1 MEPTKMINC
10 LKVSLKDVK
19 DARYTRIDLI
29 NGLKSICNLKSI
41 KSINQLGS
49 SLRWIVCFSD
59 ENIFKGLIGQK
70 IKVKDQE
77 VYLDDANNNDVYVT
91 FRVSWLIPDFPLD
104 LLRKKFSTF
113 GEVIEL
119 KEEHMKEEGC
129 EHILTGNVQVKMK
142 FKKAEMSRIGEIIG
156 IKKFKEFRI
165 LITRAGQK
173 IGCFHCLD
181 RGHVKRDCPIAQNI
195 CKKCNKKGHKD
206 EECNAAKI
214 VQYFND
220 MDEEEDDEE
229 APSEA
234 TVIDQEKEK
243 NEPFKA
249 EEKKAETREKTNLV
263 EMVEEQVVVKVNE
276 KIDKKSKRNA
286 SELSPNLDQER
297 EHKKLNEDSGE
308 NLTDSES
315 GGDDSYLNSPS

>member
-10 LKVSLKDVK
+10 LKVSLKEVK

-29 NGLKSICNLKSI
+29 NGLKNICNLKSI

-113 GEVIEL
+113 GEVVEL

-206 EECNAAKI
+206 DECNAAKV

-229 APSEA
+229 ETPIVT
-234 TVIDQEKEK
+234 TVENPVKEK
-243 NEPFKA
+243 NETGKT
-249 EEKKAETREKTNLV
+249 EEKKVENGEKNNLV
-263 EMVEEQVVVKVNE
+263 EMVEEGTVVKAN
-276 KIDKKSKRNA
+276 KKSKRNA
-286 SELSPNLDQER
+286 SELSPNGDQER
-297 EHKKLNEDSGE
+297 EHKKLNEDSGDE
-308 NLTDSES
+308 LSDSE
-315 GGDDSYLNSPS
+315 GGGNDSYLNSNSP

>member
-10 LKVSLKDVK
+10 LKVSLKEVK

-29 NGLKSICNLKSI
+29 NGLKNICILKSI

-113 GEVIEL
+113 GEVVEL

-206 EECNAAKI
+206 DECNAAKV

-229 APSEA
+229 ETPIVTPVENQVNEINEA
-234 TVIDQEKEK
+234 DKTV
-243 NEPFKA
+243 
-249 EEKKAETREKTNLV
+249 EKKVENGEKSNLV
-263 EMVEEQVVVKVNE
+263 EMVEEGTVVKAN
-276 KIDKKSKRNA
+276 KKSKRNA
-286 SELSPNLDQER
+286 SELSPNGDQER
-297 EHKKLNEDSGE
+297 EHKKLNEDSGDE
-308 NLTDSES
+308 LSDSE
-315 GGDDSYLNSPS
+315 GGGNDSYLNSNSP